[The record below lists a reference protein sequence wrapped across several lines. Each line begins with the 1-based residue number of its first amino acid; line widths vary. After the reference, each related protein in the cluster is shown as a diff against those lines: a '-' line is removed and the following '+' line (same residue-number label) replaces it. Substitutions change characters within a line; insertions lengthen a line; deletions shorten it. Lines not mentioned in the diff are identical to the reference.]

1 MWRFF
6 FLRCWFL
13 ILWVDKIE
21 KVVQEKCKFLFGV
34 STEKRVTHFLRKN
47 HYVCYFYETLVTLC
61 KNRRFKK
68 RNNSKSFIWK
78 KNIFYKFF
86 LHQIRRLFQEDIVCW
101 TNFSLPKVKFLNLKS
116 SWQLAKKKV
125 NNKKFG
131 FEKKKILQKVFFSY
145 KTFHDKTNFRKCNWK
160 AYV

>member
-1 MWRFF
+1 MFRKSVNFF
-6 FLRCWFL
+6 SECQPKNGKL
-13 ILWVDKIE
+13 IFWEKICSLPE
-21 KVVQEKCKFLFGV
+21 KSLC
-34 STEKRVTHFLRKN
+34 
-47 HYVCYFYETLVTLC
+47 C

-86 LHQIRRLFQEDIVCW
+86 LLQIRRLFQEDIVCW
-101 TNFSLPKVKFLNLKS
+101 TNFSLPKGKFLNLKS

-131 FEKKKILQKVFFSY
+131 FEKKKKKTYKRFF
-145 KTFHDKTNFRKCNWK
+145 FHNFTKPFTTKRISANATEKPTCSLFSSCSKKWNVK
-160 AYV
+160 FAKKKK